1 MYKEIKKL
9 IVMIVILLG
18 FSVPTYAAY
27 ESYINLQIIKEQ
39 GIKNNQVHHAQMF
52 AMGQLMR
59 KCSNQVVDL
68 YHLQ

>member
-1 MYKEIKKL
+1 MKKL

-27 ESYINLQIIKEQ
+27 ESYINLRILKEESIKS
-39 GIKNNQVHHAQMF
+39 NQVHQAQMF
-52 AMGQLMR
+52 VMGQLMR
-59 KCSNQVVDL
+59 KCSNRVVDL